1 MNLKYPVP
9 KKYAKKKKTN
19 TSFNR
24 YDIERDSYEDYY
36 QSKIKSD
43 EEVVTE
49 KTQPL
54 HPGENS

>member
-9 KKYAKKKKTN
+9 KKYAKKKKTS

-24 YDIERDSYEDYY
+24 YDIERDSYEDFY

-43 EEVVTE
+43 EEVVSDKKQT
-49 KTQPL
+49 P
-54 HPGENS
+54 HPGEDS